1 MRRILLIAG
10 IFSGLLLAEPASK
23 STIRSLWKKPA
34 PKRKVS
40 VKKLWEKPSTRTT
53 ASSRKKKQRS
63 TASKP
68 QTTVARIRD
77 SKSTLQQTTS
87 EREQMNQQLAK
98 IAHAI
103 RKTELERIAID
114 KVLLR
119 LEKEMQKSQTRYQA
133 AKQSIDEYGGKISK
147 LDQTLQQRHET
158 FVRLLAD
165 RFAIIA
171 AQEAIERP
179 TVETVIRQ
187 EVFEVYKQQN
197 QRELVEIKQEIDGS
211 RKSREQLLARQKAIR
226 KSIEAITAKREL
238 YRKKKQ
244 EKESLLALLAQKEK
258 EYRSRLN
265 AIMQRQEML
274 RQTLAKLNILHKEEI
289 ARAKAEEKA
298 RQEELARKTE
308 QLKQLRAAEDARIK
322 AARAEGRDVT
332 YVAPQIPDTVPT
344 ATPKVKQYG
353 SSYQTSRVQK
363 YRGPRTISP
372 LRHAK
377 VVKRFG
383 TYVDPIY
390 KIKIFNDNVVLRS
403 PVEGA
408 KVRNVLNGKVV
419 YVGSNSMLGKVVVIE
434 HGNRLHTIYA
444 ALDRIA
450 PLLKTGSR
458 VKKGAVIGRVRH
470 KLIFQA
476 TQNSKYINPLRLIR
490 L

>member
-1 MRRILLIAG
+1 MRYLVIVTLILN
-10 IFSGLLLAEPASK
+10 GLWAAPASTNK
-23 STIRSLWKKPA
+23 STVRSLWKKPA
-34 PKRKVS
+34 PKKKVS
-40 VKKLWEKPSTRTT
+40 VKTLWKKPARSSK
-53 ASSRKKKQRS
+53 AAAKPASRKPTRK
-63 TASKP
+63 AS
-68 QTTVARIRD
+68 TVARIRD
-77 SKSTLQQTTS
+77 SKNTLEQTLS
-87 EREQMNQQLAK
+87 EREQMNQQLDK
-98 IAHAI
+98 IARAI

-114 KVLLR
+114 KVLAR
-119 LEKEMQKSQTRYQA
+119 LEKEQRKTQSRYQV
-133 AKQSIDEYGGKISK
+133 AKRSIDAYGGKISK
-147 LDQTLQQRHET
+147 LDRTIQQRHED

-171 AQEAIERP
+171 ALEAIDRP
-179 TVETVIRQ
+179 TEEAVVRQ

-197 QRELVEIKQEIDGS
+197 RQELIKLKQAIDGS
-211 RKSREQLLARQKAIR
+211 RKSRKELLARQKAIR

-238 YRKKKQ
+238 YRKKKE

-258 EYRSRLN
+258 DYRSRLK

-274 RQTLAKLNILHKEEI
+274 RQTLAKLNILRKEEI
-289 ARAKAEEKA
+289 ARAKAEERA
-298 RQEELARKTE
+298 RREELARKAE
-308 QLKQLRAAEDARIK
+308 QLKQMRAAEDARIRE
-322 AARAEGRDVT
+322 ARAKGEEAT
-332 YVAPQIPDTVPT
+332 YVAPRITEAPQ
-344 ATPKVKQYG
+344 AAKKVKQYG
-353 SSYQTSRVQK
+353 SSYQASNIKK

-372 LRHAK
+372 LKHAR
-377 VVKRFG
+377 VIKRFG

-419 YVGSNSMLGKVVVIE
+419 YIGSNSMLGKVVIIE

-458 VKKGAVIGRVRH
+458 VKKGAVIGRVKH